1 MGVSTSTRQYLEDN
15 EGLTFAHKL
24 IDYVETETWKKTRDI
39 MRRPPMI
46 PDPAN
51 MAEMIHQAAFLL
63 SFKSLVSLRI
73 TAVAVFLFSKTY
85 GPRADDIMMYDSH
98 LKNFKVHMDA
108 IKEDNNN
115 DNNDPPKLS
124 RNIPIEEYIKGLDV
138 VFLFSKTYGP
148 RADDIMV
155 YDSHLKNLKV
165 HMDAIKE
172 DNNNDNNDP
181 PKLSRNISIEE
192 YIKGLDVYFGGK
204 IGAINCPMRRVT
216 RENVLVPAYAPPM
229 THKQLYS
236 I

>member
-124 RNIPIEEYIKGLDV
+124 RNI
-138 VFLFSKTYGP
+138 
-148 RADDIMV
+148 
-155 YDSHLKNLKV
+155 
-165 HMDAIKE
+165 
-172 DNNNDNNDP
+172 
-181 PKLSRNISIEE
+181 SIEE